1 MSIASEIS
9 RLQSAKADLKSAIEA
24 KGVTVSSSATLDDYD
39 TYVAAISGGGSSV
52 SSGTFTTTEDTG
64 SYTISTLAGTT
75 ATHFVLVATPSP
87 SAVTGHSK
95 RAFAGGFISWDDT
108 LYFSVATAAAGTS
121 VNTLK
126 VDAAAG
132 GNAFSL
138 NKSTGVVS
146 SSTGTNGGGYLI
158 NGVTYKWY
166 AW

>member
-1 MSIASEIS
+1 MSDITISYKGSSIATMDASGTKTLLTEGTYCE
-9 RLQSAKADLKSAIEA
+9 DDIE
-24 KGVTVSSSATLDDYD
+24 VVYVSPG
-39 TYVAAISGGGSSV
+39 GGGSSV

-95 RAFAGGFISWDDT
+95 RSFAGGFISWEDT

-126 VDAAAG
+126 VDSTAG
-132 GNAFSL
+132 GNAFQL
-138 NKSTGVVS
+138 NKTTGEVS

-158 NGVTYKWY
+158 GGVTYKWY